1 MLGDE
6 VMQALQAQPGQTT
19 GQLRDRFKVSDRH
32 IRRILK
38 TLPVEAIR
46 KGREFIYV
54 VAAAASSSTTTITAP
69 EGTADNCG
77 HMSAKMSAIDRG
89 ESGEKVADMISDNR
103 GHGKIE
109 TSHQRHRNAKRTAS
123 SSVPAAIGPQEGP
136 GVAPTPSCTESGT
149 NLCPQY
155 YATFER
161 DMIRFVLVDKPFRDL
176 IMAKSDRW
184 TVRRT
189 HGNNQTWV
197 YPMPALTLQ
206 VGIRDTVVF
215 HSAEPGDMSVIADW
229 IRDNFPEYADM
240 ASLLA
245 RVRNPQNL
253 SGEEITVVIKRSE
266 TIQAIRTSI
275 GKIWEGGQFNL
286 FRPGTG
292 VPGLKIY
299 ESNGTMRVE
308 FIVSDHK
315 TGVTAIDMREEL
327 MRLMPRIHHSPGLF
341 WEFVQ
346 RHYYAIGHP
355 QYIDT
360 GGHDFLKALGEMVSV
375 VKQISSDNREAVKAL
390 SARIPAAPTARD
402 NQLRELRDAIE
413 ALESSELGDIIRTF
427 RELANVEEAPTKVFL
442 AAWVIWNNRHRKG
455 RVNKAE
461 VAGLLVRQND
471 PLTLAQ
477 IAEAIAR
484 LKEAGLLME
493 DPKIEICFS
502 AAGREIAELLV
513 AKREGIS

>member
-1 MLGDE
+1 
-6 VMQALQAQPGQTT
+6 MQALQAQPQTSAELAT
-19 GQLRDRFKVSDRH
+19 RFGVSDRH

-54 VAAAASSSTTTITAP
+54 VVAAASSPTTTITAP
-69 EGTADNCG
+69 SGTAPDCG
-77 HMSAKMSAIDRG
+77 HMSAKMSEIGRG
-89 ESGEKVADMISDNR
+89 ESGETIADMISDNR
-103 GHGKIE
+103 GHGKIQ

-136 GVAPTPSCTESGT
+136 GVAPTPSCAESGT

-161 DMIRFVLVDKPFRDL
+161 DMIRFVLVDKPFHDL
-176 IMAKSDRW
+176 IMAKADRW

-197 YPMPALTLQ
+197 YPIPALTLQ
-206 VGIRDTVVF
+206 LGVRDTVVF

-253 SGEEITVVIKRSE
+253 SGEEITVVIKRPE

-299 ESNGTMRVE
+299 ESNSTMRVE

-360 GGHDFLKALGEMVSV
+360 GGHDYIASMEMVTGRFTEIM
-375 VKQISSDNREAVKAL
+375 KEFA
-390 SARIPAAPTARD
+390 ARIPVIPPQPEESRLKEIEA
-402 NQLRELRDAIE
+402 AIE
-413 ALESSELGDIIRTF
+413 EFEIGVELDDILRAFQRTLKLEDR
-427 RELANVEEAPTKVFL
+427 ATKVFL
-442 AAWVIWNNRHRKG
+442 AAWVIWSKRNCKG
-455 RVNKAE
+455 RVLKE
-461 VAGLLVRQND
+461 EIAGLLQKAGE
-471 PLTLAQ
+471 PLTVAE
-477 IAEAIAR
+477 IADAVEELKTAR
-484 LKEAGLLME
+484 LMDH
-493 DPKIEICFS
+493 DPRLEIRFSPVGQALAKKIT
-502 AAGREIAELLV
+502 
-513 AKREGIS
+513 AKKEGIQ